1 MNKLIFIL
9 LISCINLFGEQRIIT
24 LSPSINEIV
33 FALGEGKN
41 IVANTQYSDYPE
53 ESKSIPKVGGYA
65 TISLEKIIA
74 YKPTVVITQNYD
86 EKLLRNLK
94 ALGINTLIFKTDT
107 ISSIKKTI
115 TTLGKYFKR
124 DEKANE
130 LVQTIDES
138 LASLSNIVKNK
149 KILTVIGPRKNLNN
163 QIYIAGNNLYF
174 EDVLKASNNK
184 NAYYSESTNQPVV
197 NSEKIINMNPDIIVL
212 LSPFLDGKIEEQ
224 KKLKTLWQTLPVNAS
239 INKNIYIIDKTYSGI
254 PSHRVIYFIRDFKK
268 ILNNVRDKQLQKW
281 YSK

>member
-130 LVQTIDES
+130 LVKTIDES

-224 KKLKTLWQTLPVNAS
+224 ERLKTLWQTLPVNAS
-239 INKNIYIIDKTYSGI
+239 INKDIYIIDKTYSGI

-268 ILNNVRDKQLQKW
+268 ILNNVRDKQLQK
-281 YSK
+281 

>member
-9 LISCINLFGEQRIIT
+9 LISCINLFGENRIIT

-53 ESKSIPKVGGYA
+53 ESKAIPKVGGYA

-74 YKPTVVITQNYD
+74 FNPTVVIAQNYD

-94 ALGINTLIFKTDT
+94 ALGINTLVFKTDT

-124 DEKANE
+124 DEKAKQ
-130 LVQTIDES
+130 LVRTIDES
-138 LASLSNIVKNK
+138 LSSLENIVKNK

-184 NAYYSESTNQPVV
+184 NAYFSESTNQPVV

-212 LSPFLDGKIEEQ
+212 LSPFLDGKMEEQ

-239 INKNIYIIDKTYSGI
+239 INKDIYIIDKTYSGI

-268 ILNNVRDKQLQKW
+268 ILNNVRDKQLQK
-281 YSK
+281 

>member
-74 YKPTVVITQNYD
+74 YKPTVVIAQNYD

-115 TTLGKYFKR
+115 TTLGNYFKR
-124 DEKANE
+124 DEKASE
-130 LVQTIDES
+130 LVNTIDES
-138 LASLSNIVKNK
+138 LSSLSNIVKNK

-224 KKLKTLWQTLPVNAS
+224 ERLKTLWQTLPVNAS
-239 INKNIYIIDKTYSGI
+239 INKDIYIIDKTYSGI

>member
-268 ILNNVRDKQLQKW
+268 ILNNVRDKQLQK
-281 YSK
+281 

>member
-74 YKPTVVITQNYD
+74 YKPTVVIAQNYD

-115 TTLGKYFKR
+115 TTLGNYFKR
-124 DEKANE
+124 DEKASE
-130 LVQTIDES
+130 LVNTIDES
-138 LASLSNIVKNK
+138 LSSLSNIVKNK

-224 KKLKTLWQTLPVNAS
+224 ERLKTLWQTLPVNAS
-239 INKNIYIIDKTYSGI
+239 INKDIYIIDKPYSGI

-268 ILNNVRDKQLQKW
+268 ILNNVRDKQLQK
-281 YSK
+281 

>member
-74 YKPTVVITQNYD
+74 YKPTVVIAQNYD

-124 DEKANE
+124 DENASE
-130 LVQTIDES
+130 LVKTIDES
-138 LASLSNIVKNK
+138 LASLGNIVKNK

-184 NAYYSESTNQPVV
+184 NAYFSESTNQPVV

-224 KKLKTLWQTLPVNAS
+224 ERLKTLWQTLPVNAS
-239 INKNIYIIDKTYSGI
+239 INKDIYIIDKTYSGI

-268 ILNNVRDKQLQKW
+268 ILENVRDKQLQK
-281 YSK
+281 